1 MSNASSITPEQIA
14 ARVER
19 LPLSPWHLKLRM
31 VMGVALF
38 FDAFDALAIAY
49 VLPVLIGMWKLAP
62 AQIGTLI
69 SAGFAGQLVGAIF
82 FGWLAERI
90 GRVGGAIWTIGIFS
104 VFSVVCAF
112 AWNYESML
120 LFRFIQGLGLGG
132 EVPIAAA
139 YIGEIA
145 KADRRGRFFLL
156 YQVVFAVGLAGVAVA
171 ATWVVPHLG
180 WQWMFYIGAVP
191 AMIALVLRR
200 LLPESPRW
208 LASRGRLDEADRAM
222 QSIEREVSA
231 GGARPLPAL
240 PGNIPPIA
248 KSRASWGEL
257 FSGPYARRTLAIWVM
272 WFCAYLVTYGLAG
285 WLPAVYRTVFK
296 LPVQQA
302 LEYTMVTP
310 VVGVI
315 AALACAWFIDRTG
328 RKPWFAAAF
337 LLGSLPLFVLWR
349 GAADTPFNVMV
360 LSTVS
365 WFFITTISLG
375 LYLYS
380 SEIYPTRVRA
390 LGTGTG
396 TAWVRLA
403 SIIGPFVVGMIL
415 PGGGLGGVFLMFAVA
430 SVVGGVTT
438 LLFATETRGR
448 LLEELSP

>member
-1 MSNASSITPEQIA
+1 MNRAVTPEQIA
-14 ARVER
+14 ARIER
-19 LPLSPWHLKLRM
+19 LPLSPWHLKLRII
-31 VMGVALF
+31 MGIALF

-62 AQIGTLI
+62 SQIGLLI

-90 GRVGGAIWTIGIFS
+90 GRINGAVWTIAIFS
-104 VFSVVCAF
+104 VFSIVCAF
-112 AWNYESML
+112 SWSFQSML
-120 LFRFIQGLGLGG
+120 VFRFIQGLGLGG

-145 KADRRGRFFLL
+145 KAGRRGRFFLL
-156 YQVVFAVGLAGVAVA
+156 YQVIFAVGLAAVAVA
-171 ATWVVPHLG
+171 ATWVVPNLG

-191 AMIALVLRR
+191 AVIALILRR
-200 LLPESPRW
+200 TLPESPRW
-208 LASRGRLDEADRAM
+208 LASRGRLEDADRTM
-222 QSIEREVSA
+222 RLIEDEVSKTSEKTLP
-231 GGARPLPAL
+231 PLPT
-240 PGNIPPIA
+240 NIPPISR
-248 KSRASWGEL
+248 SRARWAEL
-257 FSGPYARRTLAIWVM
+257 FAGPYARRTFAVWVM
-272 WFCAYLVTYGLAG
+272 WFCSYLVTYGIAG

-302 LEYTMVTP
+302 LQYTMVTP
-310 VVGVI
+310 VIGVV
-315 AALACAWFIDRTG
+315 AALACAYFIDVTG
-328 RKPWFAAAF
+328 RKAWFSAAF
-337 LLGSLPLFVLWR
+337 LLGSIPLFVLSQ
-349 GAADTPFNVMV
+349 GAANTPFNVMI

-415 PGGGLGGVFLMFAVA
+415 PAGGLGGVFLMFAIA
-430 SVVGGVTT
+430 SLVGGIVTIA
-438 LLFATETRGR
+438 FGIETRGR
-448 LLEELSP
+448 TLEELSP

>member
-1 MSNASSITPEQIA
+1 MNRAVTPEQIA
-14 ARVER
+14 ARIER
-19 LPLSPWHLKLRM
+19 LPLSPWHLKLRII
-31 VMGVALF
+31 MGIALF

-62 AQIGTLI
+62 SQIGLLI

-90 GRVGGAIWTIGIFS
+90 GRINGAVWTIAIFS
-104 VFSVVCAF
+104 VFSIVCAF
-112 AWNYESML
+112 SWSFQSML
-120 LFRFIQGLGLGG
+120 VFRFIQGLGLGG

-145 KADRRGRFFLL
+145 KAGRRGRFFLL
-156 YQVVFAVGLAGVAVA
+156 YQVIFAVGLAAVAVA
-171 ATWVVPHLG
+171 ATWVVPNLG

-191 AMIALVLRR
+191 AVIALILRR
-200 LLPESPRW
+200 TLPESPRW
-208 LASRGRLDEADRAM
+208 LASRGRLDEADRTM
-222 QSIEREVSA
+222 HLIEDEVSKTSEKTLP
-231 GGARPLPAL
+231 PLPT
-240 PGNIPPIA
+240 NIPPISR
-248 KSRASWGEL
+248 SRARWAEL
-257 FSGPYARRTLAIWVM
+257 FAGPYARRTFAVWVM
-272 WFCAYLVTYGLAG
+272 WFCSYLVTYGIAG

-302 LEYTMVTP
+302 LQYTMVTP
-310 VVGVI
+310 VIGVV
-315 AALACAWFIDRTG
+315 AALACAYFIDVTG
-328 RKPWFAAAF
+328 RKAWFSAAF
-337 LLGSLPLFVLWR
+337 LLGSIPLFVLSQ
-349 GAADTPFNVMV
+349 GAANTPFNVMI

-415 PGGGLGGVFLMFAVA
+415 PAGGLGGVFLMFAIA
-430 SVVGGVTT
+430 SLVGGIITIA
-438 LLFATETRGR
+438 FGIETRGR
-448 LLEELSP
+448 TLEELSP

>member
-1 MSNASSITPEQIA
+1 MSNAVTQEQIA

-19 LPLSPWHLKLRM
+19 LPLSPWHLKLRV
-31 VMGVALF
+31 VMGIALF

-62 AQIGTLI
+62 SQIGLLI

-90 GRVGGAIWTIGIFS
+90 GRIGGAIWTIAIFS
-104 VFSVVCAF
+104 VFSIVCALS
-112 AWNYESML
+112 WSYGSML
-120 LFRFIQGLGLGG
+120 VFRFIQGLGLGG

-156 YQVVFAVGLAGVAVA
+156 YQVIFAVGLAGVAVA

-191 AMIALVLRR
+191 ALIALLLRR
-200 LLPESPRW
+200 TLPESPRW
-208 LASRGRLDEADRAM
+208 LASRGRLDEADRTMRA
-222 QSIEREVSA
+222 IEDEVSKGSGKA
-231 GGARPLPAL
+231 LPPLPTD
-240 PGNIPPIA
+240 IPPIST
-248 KSRASWGEL
+248 SRAKWAEL
-257 FSGPYARRTLAIWVM
+257 FSSTYARRTFAVWVM
-272 WFCAYLVTYGLAG
+272 WFCAYLVTYGIAG
-285 WLPAVYRTVFK
+285 WLPTVYRTVFK

-302 LEYTMVTP
+302 LQYTMVTP
-310 VVGVI
+310 VIGVV
-315 AALACAWFIDRTG
+315 AALACAFFIDFTG
-328 RKPWFAAAF
+328 RKAWFAVAF
-337 LLGSLPLFVLWR
+337 LAGSAPLFVLAFG
-349 GAADTPFNVMV
+349 GAGSAFNVMI
-360 LSTVS
+360 LSTAS
-365 WFFITTISLG
+365 WFFVTTIALG

-415 PGGGLGGVFLMFAVA
+415 PAGGLGGVFLMFAIA
-430 SVVGGVTT
+430 SLVGGIVTA
-438 LLFATETRGR
+438 LFAMETRGR
-448 LLEELSP
+448 LLEQLSP

>member
-1 MSNASSITPEQIA
+1 MNNASVTAEQIA
-14 ARVER
+14 ARIER
-19 LPLSPWHLKLRM
+19 LPLSPWHLKLR
-31 VMGVALF
+31 VIMGAALF

-62 AQIGTLI
+62 AQIGLLI
-69 SAGFAGQLVGAIF
+69 SSGFAGQLVGALF

-112 AWNYESML
+112 SWNYESML
-120 LFRFIQGLGLGG
+120 FFRFIQGLGLGG

-156 YQVVFAVGLAGVAVA
+156 YQVVFAVGLAGVAVV
-171 ATWVVPHLG
+171 ATWVVPNLG
-180 WQWMFYIGAVP
+180 WQWMFYIGALP
-191 AMIALVLRR
+191 ALVALVLRR

-208 LASRGRLDEADRAM
+208 LASRGRMEEADRAM
-222 QSIEREVSA
+222 TSIEEEVSKH
-231 GGARPLPAL
+231 GAMPLPPL
-240 PGNIPPIA
+240 PGNIPPVIRRGA
-248 KSRASWGEL
+248 GWGEL
-257 FSGPYARRTLAIWVM
+257 FSSLYKRRTLAVWVM

-285 WLPAVYRTVFK
+285 WLPTVYRTVFK

-302 LEYTMVTP
+302 LQYTMITP
-310 VVGVI
+310 VVGVV
-315 AALACAWFIDRTG
+315 AALGCAYFIDRTG
-328 RKPWFAAAF
+328 RKPWFSAAF
-337 LLGSLPLFVLWR
+337 LLGSLPLLALSQ
-349 GAADTPFNVMV
+349 GAATNPVNVMV
-360 LSTVS
+360 LSTLS

-403 SIIGPFVVGMIL
+403 SIIGPFVVGLIL
-415 PGGGLGGVFLMFAVA
+415 PRGGLDGVFLLFAIA
-430 SVVGGVTT
+430 SIAGGVTT
-438 LLFATETRGR
+438 MLFAIETRGKI
-448 LLEELSP
+448 LEELSP

>member
-1 MSNASSITPEQIA
+1 MSNTAGITAEQIA

-19 LPLSPWHLKLRM
+19 LPLSPWHLKLRI
-31 VMGVALF
+31 VMGAALF

-69 SAGFAGQLVGAIF
+69 SAGFAGQLVGALF

-112 AWNYESML
+112 AWSYESML

-156 YQVVFAVGLAGVAVA
+156 YQVVFAVGLAAVAVA

-191 AMIALVLRR
+191 AVIALVLRR

-208 LASRGRLDEADRAM
+208 LASRGRLEEADRAM
-222 QSIEREVSA
+222 TSIEREVSQ
-231 GGARPLPAL
+231 GGARPLPPL
-240 PGNIPPIA
+240 PASIPPVA
-248 KSRASWGEL
+248 KTRASWSEL
-257 FSGPYARRTLAIWVM
+257 FAGPYARRTFAVWVM

-285 WLPAVYRTVFK
+285 WLPAVYRTVFR
-296 LPVQQA
+296 LPVEQA
-302 LEYTMVTP
+302 LQYTMVTP
-310 VVGVI
+310 VVGVV
-315 AALACAWFIDRTG
+315 AALACAYFIDVTG

-337 LLGSLPLFVLWR
+337 LLGSLPLLALWL
-349 GAADTPFNVMV
+349 GAADSPFNVMI
-360 LSTVS
+360 LSTLS

-415 PGGGLGGVFLMFAVA
+415 PHGGLGGVFLLFAAA
-430 SVVGGVTT
+430 SIVGGLTT
-438 LLFATETRGR
+438 LFFAIETRGKM
-448 LLEELSP
+448 LEELSP

>member
-1 MSNASSITPEQIA
+1 MSNAITAEQIA

-19 LPLSPWHLKLRM
+19 LPLSPWHLKLR
-31 VMGVALF
+31 VIMGIALF

-62 AQIGTLI
+62 AQIGLLI

-90 GRVGGAIWTIGIFS
+90 GRVGGAIWTIAIFS

-112 AWNYESML
+112 SWSYESML
-120 LFRFIQGLGLGG
+120 VFRFIQGLGLGG

-139 YIGEIA
+139 YIGEMA
-145 KADRRGRFFLL
+145 KAGRRGRFFLL
-156 YQVVFAVGLAGVAVA
+156 YQVIFAVGLAGVAVA

-191 AMIALVLRR
+191 AVIALILRR
-200 LLPESPRW
+200 MLPESPRW
-208 LASRGRLDEADRAM
+208 LASRGRLEEADRAM
-222 QSIEREVSA
+222 RHIEEEVSRTS
-231 GGARPLPAL
+231 GKLPPLPT
-240 PGNIPPIA
+240 NIPPISQ
-248 KSRASWGEL
+248 SRARWAEL
-257 FSGPYARRTLAIWVM
+257 FTATYARRTFAVWVM
-272 WFCAYLVTYGLAG
+272 WFCAYLVTYGIAG
-285 WLPAVYRTVFK
+285 WLPTVYRTVFK
-296 LPVQQA
+296 LPMQEA
-302 LEYTMVTP
+302 LRYTMVTP

-315 AALACAWFIDRTG
+315 AALACAYFIDLTG
-328 RKPWFAAAF
+328 RKAWFAVAF
-337 LLGSLPLFVLWR
+337 LLGSVPLFVLAF
-349 GAADTPFNVMV
+349 GGADTAISVMI
-360 LSTVS
+360 LSTAS
-365 WFFITTISLG
+365 WFFITTISLA

-415 PGGGLGGVFLMFAVA
+415 PGGGLGGVFLMFAIA
-430 SVVGGVTT
+430 ALVGGVVTA
-438 LLFATETRGR
+438 LFAMETRGR
-448 LLEELSP
+448 ILEELSP

>member
-1 MSNASSITPEQIA
+1 MNRAVTPEQIA
-14 ARVER
+14 ARIER
-19 LPLSPWHLKLRM
+19 LPLSPWHLKLRII
-31 VMGVALF
+31 MGIALF

-62 AQIGTLI
+62 SQIGLLI

-90 GRVGGAIWTIGIFS
+90 GRINGAVWTIAIFS
-104 VFSVVCAF
+104 VFSIVCAF
-112 AWNYESML
+112 SWSFQSML
-120 LFRFIQGLGLGG
+120 VFRFIQGLGLGG

-145 KADRRGRFFLL
+145 KAGRRGRFFLL
-156 YQVVFAVGLAGVAVA
+156 YQVIFAVGLAAVAVA
-171 ATWVVPHLG
+171 ATWVVPNLG

-191 AMIALVLRR
+191 AVIALILRR
-200 LLPESPRW
+200 TLPESPRW
-208 LASRGRLDEADRAM
+208 LASRGRLDEADRTM
-222 QSIEREVSA
+222 HLIEDEVSKTSEKTLP
-231 GGARPLPAL
+231 PLPT
-240 PGNIPPIA
+240 NIPPISR
-248 KSRASWGEL
+248 SRARWAEL
-257 FSGPYARRTLAIWVM
+257 FAGPYARRTFAVWVM
-272 WFCAYLVTYGLAG
+272 WFCSYLVTYGIAG

-302 LEYTMVTP
+302 LQYTMVTP
-310 VVGVI
+310 VIGVV
-315 AALACAWFIDRTG
+315 AALACAYFIDVTG
-328 RKPWFAAAF
+328 RKAWFSAAF
-337 LLGSLPLFVLWR
+337 LLGSIPLFVLSQ
-349 GAADTPFNVMV
+349 GAANTPFNVMI

-415 PGGGLGGVFLMFAVA
+415 PAGGLGGVFLMFAIA
-430 SVVGGVTT
+430 SLVGGIVTIA
-438 LLFATETRGR
+438 FGIETRGR
-448 LLEELSP
+448 TLEELSP